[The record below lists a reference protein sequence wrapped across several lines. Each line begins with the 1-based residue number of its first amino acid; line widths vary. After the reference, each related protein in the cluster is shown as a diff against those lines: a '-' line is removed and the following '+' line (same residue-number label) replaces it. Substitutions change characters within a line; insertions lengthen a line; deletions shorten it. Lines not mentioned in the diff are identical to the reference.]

1 MRGLEKAKDLI
12 RERGGPAQLCVYAR
26 GRLVANESFGCRSD
40 SMFFLFSA
48 GKPVVALAV
57 HLLAQRG
64 ALSLDDPVAMHWP
77 AFGQRGKQA
86 ITIRHVL
93 QHRGGLPVARG
104 MPLDVL
110 VMTDWDASIRA
121 IEQATPAYPPGEV
134 VAYHILTFGF
144 ILGEVVRRV
153 AGVPVRDFVA
163 SELLDPLGV
172 SDVYLGLPPSL
183 WDRHVPVGGR
193 GPAKLTQ
200 LVINRRS
207 TREAVIPAA
216 SVSATA
222 TGLAALYQALLDGGD
237 PVLRPETI
245 AGATLPSADG
255 EIDRYLHLPIRWSQG
270 FQLGGER
277 PGSARVGGGC
287 APMGALASRTAFGH
301 NGSYVCLG
309 WADPE
314 RQIVM
319 AYLTGRLVSRS
330 AGARHMSDVSDAVL
344 AAFS

>member
-1 MRGLEKAKDLI
+1 MVLD
-12 RERGGPAQLCVYAR
+12 
-26 GRLVANESFGCRSD
+26 ESFGCPAD
-40 SMFFLFSA
+40 SLFFLFSA

-64 ALSLDDPVAMHWP
+64 ALSLDDPVAAHWP
-77 AFGQRGKQA
+77 QFGQRGKQD

-104 MPLDVL
+104 MPLDAV
-110 VMTDWDASIRA
+110 VMTDWNASIRA
-121 IEQATPAYPPGEV
+121 IERAAPAYPPGEV

-153 AGVPVRDFVA
+153 TGVAVRDFVA
-163 SELLDPLGV
+163 SDLLGPLGV
-172 SDVYLGLPPSL
+172 SDVYLGLLSSL
-183 WDRHVPVGGR
+183 WGRHVPVSGR
-193 GPAKLTQ
+193 GPAERVTQ
-200 LVINRRS
+200 LMTNRRA

-222 TGLAALYQALLDGGD
+222 SGMARLYQALLEGGQ

-245 AGATLPSADG
+245 AAATRPSSDG

-270 FQLGGER
+270 FQLGGGR
-277 PGSARVGGGC
+277 PGSARAGGGY
-287 APMGALASRTAFGH
+287 APMGALASRAAFGH
-301 NGSYVCLG
+301 NGSYVCLA

-314 RQIVM
+314 RQVVM
-319 AYLTGRLVSRS
+319 AYLTSRLVSR
-330 AGARHMSDVSDAVL
+330 AVGARHMSGISDAIL
-344 AAFS
+344 SEFG